1 MRTELLVLNCFNCC
15 HFIAA
20 EAIQGR
26 FESQGPTHIRC
37 LSLALSH
44 THTHI
49 VGVGTSPYFFGS
61 ACLASWQS
69 AFTPFEKATGKK
81 IQNEIPLLI
90 IFIPKW
96 PMPSKHT
103 HNRHTNTIRQA
114 HIHSLGIKIP
124 TGLTHTN

>member
-1 MRTELLVLNCFNCC
+1 MLILGSITY
-15 HFIAA
+15 
-20 EAIQGR
+20 
-26 FESQGPTHIRC
+26 
-37 LSLALSH
+37 

-114 HIHSLGIKIP
+114 HIHSLIIKIT